1 MTHIYALQGAEPRKR
16 DVINDLFKMLRTL
29 YPDAS
34 IKKSF
39 EDATITAT
47 IQCKTGLKIG
57 IESEDEIDYLKKSLH
72 SFREEKC
79 DVIFCAC
86 PEWGKTTEAIQE
98 LEDDS
103 CIVHFIGLKPK
114 KRFVQNNTSDKVIYD
129 PQAHELRI
137 LAGV

>member
-1 MTHIYALQGAEPRKR
+1 MTHIYALQGADPRKST
-16 DVINDLFKMLRTL
+16 VINNLFEMLITL
-29 YPDAS
+29 YPDAR
-34 IKKSF
+34 IAKF
-39 EDATITAT
+39 FGGATITAT

-98 LEDDS
+98 LEDGS

>member
-16 DVINDLFKMLRTL
+16 DVINDLFEMLITL
-29 YPDAS
+29 YPDAR
-34 IKKSF
+34 IAKSF
-39 EDATITAT
+39 EGATITAT

-72 SFREEKC
+72 RLREEKC
-79 DVIFCAC
+79 DVIFCTC
-86 PEWGKTTEAIQE
+86 PEWGKTTEAIQK

>member
-1 MTHIYALQGAEPRKR
+1 MTQIYALQGADPRKK
-16 DVINDLFKMLRTL
+16 DVINDLFKMLTAL
-29 YPDAS
+29 YADAS
-34 IKKSF
+34 AKINF
-39 EDATITAT
+39 NGATITAT